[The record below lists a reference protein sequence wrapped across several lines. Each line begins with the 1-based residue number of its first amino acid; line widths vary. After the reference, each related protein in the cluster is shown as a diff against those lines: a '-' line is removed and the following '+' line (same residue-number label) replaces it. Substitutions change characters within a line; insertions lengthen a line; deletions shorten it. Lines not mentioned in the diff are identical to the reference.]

1 MSQKLHTLRKA
12 NCRQSQ
18 TMGVPTSI
26 LQAPTGTIHR
36 KHVHQPLELACS
48 SSLLGQPDSQLK
60 RIFHFCASRFFPRP
74 AKCFQS
80 QTNFLPVRLGGP
92 HTTVQKAGSASC
104 FHWLVPHPPAPCPGP
119 HGQAAL
125 LRWQRAALSW
135 HRVQEDRANQTPE
148 WDWKEVSPNC
158 QEVFQQQD

>member
-1 MSQKLHTLRKA
+1 MSQKLHTLRKV

-80 QTNFLPVRLGGP
+80 QTNFFASQVRGSSYRRAEGRIGLLLPLVGP
-92 HTTVQKAGSASC
+92 PPPHPLPRATWPGCFAQMAESCPQLASC
-104 FHWLVPHPPAPCPGP
+104 TRGSSKPD
-119 HGQAAL
+119 
-125 LRWQRAALSW
+125 S
-135 HRVQEDRANQTPE
+135 
-148 WDWKEVSPNC
+148 
-158 QEVFQQQD
+158 